1 MAVAIERAKPE
12 DAVEI
17 LELMK
22 VLGSETDNLSFG
34 QNGIPMTVE
43 KEMEFLSSIHDSE
56 KELFVTARLDGVL
69 VGTAHYGTFP
79 KARMAHRGE
88 IGISIR
94 KSAWGMG
101 IGSLL
106 MQTLLDFAKKEAKAD
121 IVSLEVRSDNIRAI
135 ALYKKFGFEK
145 VGCFHGY
152 FKIRGELIDFDIM
165 EKMLTTDM
173 V

>member
-1 MAVAIERAKPE
+1 
-12 DAVEI
+12 
-17 LELMK
+17 MK

-34 QNGIPMTVE
+34 QDGIPMTVE

-94 KSAWGMG
+94 KSAW
-101 IGSLL
+101 SSRSSP
-106 MQTLLDFAKKEAKAD
+106 KA
-121 IVSLEVRSDNIRAI
+121 LKRRRNP
-135 ALYKKFGFEK
+135 
-145 VGCFHGY
+145 
-152 FKIRGELIDFDIM
+152 
-165 EKMLTTDM
+165 
-173 V
+173 